1 MNFGVGVPNVGVF
14 ADPDLLIELAKKAE
28 TSGWDGFFLWDHLL
42 YSNPEPGAVE
52 PWSVIGAIAALT
64 VRMRLGVLVTAVPRR
79 QPALLAQQVATI
91 DLISKGRCIFGAG
104 LGSRDDEYAR
114 FGEDPDLI
122 QRSKRLD
129 EGLDLI
135 RALWSS
141 DVVRFEGEM
150 FTVDEVDLLPR
161 PAQRPH
167 PPIWVAG
174 RWPNKRPFE
183 RAARFDGVMPT
194 HAGHGHESFMSP
206 GELQQIVSFVEDRRS
221 GDRTFDV
228 VMEGMSDGPAHL
240 DQLQADYAEIG
251 LTWWIEKLGWWRGGI
266 NAAMERIAAG
276 PPSSRVE
283 NVLGPMAGVVFY

>member
-240 DQLQADYAEIG
+240 DQLQADYAEVG

-276 PPSSRVE
+276 PPIITS
-283 NVLGPMAGVVFY
+283 